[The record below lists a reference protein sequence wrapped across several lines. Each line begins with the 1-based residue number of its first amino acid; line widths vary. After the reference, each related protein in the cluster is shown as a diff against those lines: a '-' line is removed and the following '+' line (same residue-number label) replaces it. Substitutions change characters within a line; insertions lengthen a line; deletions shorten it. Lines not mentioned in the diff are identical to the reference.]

1 MAGPLRV
8 VLYRA
13 ADCGACGAA
22 ELLLVEL
29 AESRAFDLCVVDI
42 AGDAELEARHRVELP
57 VIEIAGEVAFTQ
69 AVDRAS
75 LVRRLA
81 QATL

>member
-1 MAGPLRV
+1 M
-8 VLYRA
+8 LYRA

-81 QATL
+81 QAAL

>member
-42 AGDAELEARHRVELP
+42 AGDPELEARHRVELP

-81 QATL
+81 QAAL